1 MRRMLVMLVGAM
13 LAVAAVG
20 VRAQEGAQA
29 SSDEWG
35 KLAASNDLEL
45 KGNTPFHL
53 AMTFQLFDMDG
64 KPTETGS
71 FEEWWAAPGSSRV
84 VVHLAGLKE
93 DGSAPEGAAPAVVRD
108 DFLVRELIGAAVR
121 PVMAWQRASETLRDE
136 TRKFGK
142 TSLSCVTTVPGLASG
157 PGVGSETLCT
167 DPQIEDVRAVL
178 ESDGNRVVLRNS
190 VGKFHETY
198 VALGLQISLLGRSA
212 ITGTVTALQN
222 FDPATSEVKLPP
234 PASES
239 VTPGPEAGHVPA
251 QVMAGRRLSFV
262 EPNYP
267 DRAKMQHQSGK
278 VILGV
283 VIGADGA
290 VHALTPIASTDAMFT
305 DTATEAVKKWKYSPY
320 LLNGVPTEV
329 DTTITV
335 SFQVN

>member
-1 MRRMLVMLVGAM
+1 MRRMLVGAT

-20 VRAQEGAQA
+20 VRAQQGAQS

-35 KLAASNDLEL
+35 KLASSNDLEL

-108 DFLVRELIGAAVR
+108 GYLVSKLVEVTVR
-121 PVMAWQRASETLRDE
+121 PVVASRPPGEAL
-136 TRKFGK
+136 KQGNLAFGK
-142 TSLSCVTTVPGLASG
+142 THLRCVTRQQTLQHQQGDG
-157 PGVGSETLCT
+157 ETLCT
-167 DPQIEDVRAVL
+167 DPDIDDVRAAL
-178 ESDGNRVVLRNS
+178 EFGGSMVAVRNS
-190 VGKFHETY
+190 IRKFHGTY
-198 VALGLQISLLGRSA
+198 TALEPQISLFGRSA

-251 QVMAGRRLSFV
+251 KVMAGRRLSFV